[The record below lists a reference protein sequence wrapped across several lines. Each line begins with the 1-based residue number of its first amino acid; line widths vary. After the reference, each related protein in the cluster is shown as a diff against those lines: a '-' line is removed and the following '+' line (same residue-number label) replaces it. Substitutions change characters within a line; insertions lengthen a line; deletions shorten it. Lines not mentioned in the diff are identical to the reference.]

1 MASTLMNI
9 ITTAQGELGKLGNA
23 SGATNAKTKAKKP
36 SARKG
41 RPTPHGDFTKKI
53 LEEHKAAVKTFK
65 AELKESNPDQKG
77 AHLIFVSNYKKAHMD
92 EYNAFEAAWN
102 ETHPKDDSASE
113 AASVAEGSDAEAN
126 ATAKPKRVISDEQK
140 AKMKAGREKK
150 AAEKKALKAA
160 EEQAATTEVPAT
172 PATITPVIVAEAP
185 AKKKGKQVVV
195 ATPVTPVTPVVAAVA
210 APVPFVAETTVAE
223 TTVAEEENEFIPF
236 KHSATNYLRLGIKRE
251 DGNHL
256 WASGDLWASKKGQ
269 KGAYI
274 GCLQADGTIDKT
286 AEEPMM
292 E

>member
-1 MASTLMNI
+1 MSSTMASTLMNI

-23 SGATNAKTKAKKP
+23 TGATNAKTKTKKA

-53 LEEHKAAVKTFK
+53 LEEHKSAVETFK

-102 ETHPKDDSASE
+102 ETHPKEDSASE
-113 AASVAEGSDAEAN
+113 AASVVGSDAEA
-126 ATAKPKRVISDEQK
+126 ATDAPSKPKRIISDEQK
-140 AKMKAGREKK
+140 AKMKAVREKA

-160 EEQAATTEVPAT
+160 EEQAATTEVPAA
-172 PATITPVIVAEAP
+172 PAVITPVIVAEAP
-185 AKKKGKQVVV
+185 AKKKGKQVVAAPV
-195 ATPVTPVTPVVAAVA
+195 APVEPVEPVVAAPVA
-210 APVPFVAETTVAE
+210 PD
-223 TTVAEEENEFIPF
+223 AEEENEFIPF

-251 DGNHL
+251 DGDHL

-286 AEEPMM
+286 AEEPAT